1 MARQQ
6 SSSELA
12 GSLAATL
19 TPSVPHVSAQRFR
32 ANQNSG
38 LFDMGALYA
47 ETLDDVLR
55 RTRTNARLAP
65 LARASREPSATP
77 HARPAQ
83 SLGPGAQ
90 PFGRPALPFARS
102 AEPAWPL
109 ATRAPQ
115 PAPWIDVQAEAV
127 PIEFIDFAAAPRP
140 RGLGWYGVAVAW
152 LATVTTAAIIAISL
166 PGHVVMHTRAG
177 LTPNRRGDA
186 SGDRVRSAHRDA
198 SAARGPRRSS
208 RRVPA
213 AAAIP
218 VGSLPVA
225 ASAPA
230 LSPLAFAASAG
241 PTSAPPAPAVR
252 ASALPASTLVSP
264 KRTAPKPAPGRSA
277 GVTSAAPAARARPVQ
292 VTAATSSPS
301 APAIAAAPRPSPPA
315 RSAPASTAGMSLDEL
330 IRHEVQVESAK
341 HK

>member
-12 GSLAATL
+12 GTLAATL

-38 LFDMGALYA
+38 LFDVGALYA

-55 RTRTNARLAP
+55 RTRADARLAP
-65 LARASREPSATP
+65 LARAAREPSIAS
-77 HARPAQ
+77 HARDAQ
-83 SLGPGAQ
+83 SLGRIAQ

-109 ATRAPQ
+109 ATRGPQ
-115 PAPWIDVQAEAV
+115 PVLWIDVEAEAV

-152 LATVTTAAIIAISL
+152 LATITTAAMIAISL
-166 PGHVVMHTRAG
+166 PGHVVTHARAG
-177 LTPNRRGDA
+177 LIPIVAATPA
-186 SGDRVRSAHRDA
+186 PTSTPPVTA
-198 SAARGPRRSS
+198 SAPVLAMSPPV
-208 RRVPA
+208 VPA
-213 AAAIP
+213 AVP
-218 VGSLPVA
+218 VWSLPVA
-225 ASAPA
+225 AAAPA
-230 LSPLAFAASAG
+230 LSPPGVSASTWPASA
-241 PTSAPPAPAVR
+241 PPRPVVHTSAPPG
-252 ASALPASTLVSP
+252 SMIIST
-264 KRTAPKPAPGRSA
+264 KRTAPRPAPGKSA
-277 GVTSAAPAARARPVQ
+277 GVNSAPLAVRAGPVQ
-292 VTAATSSPS
+292 VTAAMSSPS

-315 RSAPASTAGMSLDEL
+315 KAAPPSTAGMSLDEL